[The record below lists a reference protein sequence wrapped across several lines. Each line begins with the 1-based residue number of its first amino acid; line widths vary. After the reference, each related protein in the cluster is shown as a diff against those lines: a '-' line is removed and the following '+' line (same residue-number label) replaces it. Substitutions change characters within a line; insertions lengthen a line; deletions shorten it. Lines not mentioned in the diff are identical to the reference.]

1 MFRKAKAKTSPSE
14 AIEAARRQIN
24 AAIDEAEKIAGPA
37 ALTELLQE
45 SARCPALRCRRQST
59 RRTRLQGLGA
69 AICWAGRAPAGNL
82 ARQMIPFR

>member
-37 ALTELLQE
+37 ALTELLQNLLAARRYVAAVNQPGAHVFKV
-45 SARCPALRCRRQST
+45 SAPPSAGPVEKLLQVLRK
-59 RRTRLQGLGA
+59 
-69 AICWAGRAPAGNL
+69 
-82 ARQMIPFR
+82 